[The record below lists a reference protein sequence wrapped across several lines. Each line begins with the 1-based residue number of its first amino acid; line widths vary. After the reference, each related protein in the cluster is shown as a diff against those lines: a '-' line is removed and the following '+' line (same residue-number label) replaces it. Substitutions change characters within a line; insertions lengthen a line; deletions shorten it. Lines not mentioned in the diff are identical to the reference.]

1 MSILIAPPVLSSDW
15 DSLSV
20 PEGYRAEIIR
30 GELVVTPAASVDHG
44 RVQIRLALILA
55 SLAPADHEPIS
66 GVEWRLDAGG
76 IVAMAPQPD
85 LMVVPRS
92 ARGLSIDRPPLLA
105 VEILSAS
112 DNQRLAGGQTRRE
125 GKLADYAANG
135 LADYLEIDLMTPGPV
150 ATRFELGDG
159 VLVPTG
165 IAGGTTVLQATRPF
179 VYEFCPSALLD

>member
-1 MSILIAPPVLSSDW
+1 MSTVVAPPVLAGDW

-44 RVQIRLALILA
+44 RVQVRLAVILA
-55 SLAPADHEPIS
+55 SLAPPDYEPIS

-76 IVAMAPQPD
+76 VVAMAPQPD

-105 VEILSAS
+105 VEILSPS
-112 DNQRLAGGQTRRE
+112 DSQRLANGMTRRE
-125 GKLADYAANG
+125 GKLADYAVNG
-135 LADYLEIDLMTPGPV
+135 LADYLEIDLVTPGPV
-150 ATRFELGDG
+150 ATRYELRDG

-165 IAGGTTVLQATRPF
+165 IAGGTTLLLATRPF
-179 VYEFCPSALLD
+179 VYEFAPSALLD

>member
-1 MSILIAPPVLSSDW
+1 MSIIVAPPVLAGDW

-55 SLAPADHEPIS
+55 AGAPPDHEPIS
-66 GVEWRLDAGG
+66 GVEWRLDTRG

-92 ARGLSIDRPPLLA
+92 ARGASIDRAPLLA
-105 VEILSAS
+105 VEILSPS
-112 DNQRLAGGQTRRE
+112 DNQRLANGMTRRE
-125 GKLADYAANG
+125 GKLADYAMNG
-135 LADYLEIDLMTPGPV
+135 LADYLEIDLLAPGPV
-150 ATRFELGDG
+150 ATRYELRDG

-165 IAGGTTVLQATRPF
+165 IASGTTLLQATRPF
-179 VYEFCPSALLD
+179 TYEFAPSALLA